1 MVLCVG
7 CGGVGKT
14 TISASLALAAAR
26 KGQRVLCLTI
36 DPARRLAGALGL
48 ERMDTEAR
56 EVDPAVFAAA
66 GIEVAGTLTLMMLD
80 AKRTFDDLVARHAPS
95 AEVRDRILA
104 NRIYA
109 HLSSRLAGT
118 QEYMAMEKLLAVA
131 RDPRYD
137 LIVLDTPPTSHALEF
152 FDAPE
157 RLIATLDSPMARW
170 LEGAVAAPRRFR
182 FGVVAQGAALALRG
196 VARLTG
202 GGFIEQVAGFLV
214 ELDGLFGG
222 FKRRA
227 EEVSRAFRGDDFA
240 YVLVTSPEPASLREV
255 IFFAEWLAEHG
266 LRRDAIVVNRVHAP
280 PEVVPTA
287 AAVVAALPT
296 AGLSATAS
304 APGAPPLAE
313 RVVRAAREEAALA
326 ERDRENLRVLDALA
340 LGPGEPPPVRVS
352 IPALPTDVHDVAVLA
367 AIAEQIC

>member
-1 MVLCVG
+1 MILCVG

-14 TISASLALAAAR
+14 TVAASLALAAAR
-26 KGQRVLCLTI
+26 QGRRVLCLTI

-48 ERMDTEAR
+48 ERMETEAR
-56 EVDPAVFAAA
+56 VVDPAVFAAA
-66 GIEVAGTLTLMMLD
+66 GIEVPGTLTLMMLD
-80 AKRTFDDLVARHAPS
+80 AKRTFDDLVSRHAPS
-95 AEVRDRILA
+95 AEARDRILA

-137 LIVLDTPPTSHALEF
+137 LVVLDTPPTSHALDF
-152 FDAPE
+152 LDAPE

-182 FGVVAQGAALALRG
+182 FGVVAQGAAIALRG
-196 VARLTG
+196 LARLTG
-202 GGFIEQVAGFLV
+202 GGFVEQVAGFLA

-227 EEVSRAFRGDDFA
+227 EEVSRAFRSDDFV
-240 YVLVTSPEPASLREV
+240 YVLVTSPEPASIREV
-255 IFFAEWLAEHG
+255 LFFADRLAEHG

-280 PEVVPTA
+280 PEAVPAATAVA
-287 AAVVAALPT
+287 AALAAAEVPV
-296 AGLSATAS
+296 GSS
-304 APGAPPLAE
+304 SPGAPTLAE
-313 RVVRAAREEAALA
+313 RVVRAAQEEAALA
-326 ERDRENLRVLDALA
+326 GRDRENLRALDALPLA
-340 LGPGEPPPVRVS
+340 PGEPPPVRVS
-352 IPALPTDVHDVAVLA
+352 IPALPTDVHDVALLA
-367 AIAEQIC
+367 AIADRIC

>member
-1 MVLCVG
+1 MILCVG

-14 TISASLALAAAR
+14 TIAASLALAAAR
-26 KGQRVLCLTI
+26 QGRRVLCLTI

-48 ERMDTEAR
+48 ERMETEAR

-66 GIEVAGTLTLMMLD
+66 GIEVKGTLTLMMLD
-80 AKRTFDDLVARHAPS
+80 PKRTFDELVARHAPS

-104 NRIYA
+104 NRIYT

-137 LIVLDTPPTSHALEF
+137 LVVLDTPPTSHALEF

-170 LEGAVAAPRRFR
+170 LEGAFRAPRRFR
-182 FGVVAQGAALALRG
+182 FGVVAQGAALTLRG

-202 GGFIEQVAGFLV
+202 GGFIEQVAGFLA

-227 EEVSRAFRGDDFA
+227 EEVSRAFRSDGFV

-255 IFFAEWLAEHG
+255 RFFAERLAEHG
-266 LRRDAIVVNRVHAP
+266 LRRDAIVVNRVHSP
-280 PEVVPTA
+280 PETVPDA
-287 AAVVAALPT
+287 AAVAAALPA
-296 AGLSATAS
+296 AGLSVAPA
-304 APGAPPLAE
+304 APGATPLSE

-326 ERDRENLRVLDALA
+326 ARDRENLRALDALPVR
-340 LGPGEPPPVRVS
+340 PGEAPPLRVS
-352 IPALPTDVHDVAVLA
+352 IPALPTDVHDVALLA
-367 AIAEQIC
+367 AIAERIC